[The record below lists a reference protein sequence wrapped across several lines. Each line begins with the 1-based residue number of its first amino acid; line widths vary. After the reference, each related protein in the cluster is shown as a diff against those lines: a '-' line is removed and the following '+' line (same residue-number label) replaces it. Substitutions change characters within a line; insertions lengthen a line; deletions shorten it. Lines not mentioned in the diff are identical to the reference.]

1 MRTMI
6 LLLAISF
13 GIFAQSDTKAMF
25 DKLAGIPAPGLAK
38 TSAIQAT
45 SYSNATFNMK
55 YTAPAGWSFVTPT
68 PGASGVS
75 MQVTSTLY
83 PAIILIGAL
92 YRTDPIASSS
102 NGPSWCYQ
110 MHNLCFS
117 KNVSQVTYGYAV
129 LDTTYSN
136 TGNHFSWQKIKFLD
150 DHSLIQCDYVVQS
163 GSYSLT
169 VSYAT
174 TVADYTLNDPIYF
187 KHVQNLTWYSSTT
200 FAKTSQGSYRI
211 SREST
216 LDNIFDLR
224 GRMQAME
231 NPTEKAAKAPQVL
244 VNQNLGKILGLFH

>member
-1 MRTMI
+1 MRTLI
-6 LLLAISF
+6 LLLIVSF
-13 GIFAQSDTKAMF
+13 GVLAQLDTKAMF

-45 SYSNATFNMK
+45 SYSNATFNMQ
-55 YTAPAGWSFVTPT
+55 YTAPAGWSFTTPT

-92 YRTDPIASSS
+92 YRTDPIASST
-102 NGPSWCYQ
+102 NGPSWCYR
-110 MHNLCFS
+110 MHNLCFA

-150 DHSLIQCDYVVQS
+150 DHSLIECDYVVQS

-169 VSYAT
+169 VSYVT
-174 TVADYTLNDPIYF
+174 TVADYTLNDPNYF

-200 FAKTSQGSYRI
+200 FAKASQGSYRI
-211 SREST
+211 SRESM
-216 LDNIFDLR
+216 LDNIYDLR
-224 GRMQAME
+224 GRMQTME
-231 NPTEKAAKAPQVL
+231 NPIGGSPKVPQIL
-244 VNQNLGKILGLFH
+244 VNDHLGKLLTVK